1 MSKEDKLFT
10 IVWGVIIITSIII
23 ANDFQIVKLIINQ

>member
-1 MSKEDKLFT
+1 MSKEDKLGT

>member
-23 ANDFQIVKLIINQ
+23 ANDFQIVKLITNQ

>member
-1 MSKEDKLFT
+1 MSKEDKLGT
-10 IVWGVIIITSIII
+10 IVWGVIIIASVII